1 MTTTANTMTTAAH
14 RELAQAVICE
24 LKRIKD
30 PATASPI
37 WPRLLEFI
45 QTDPRPFARALG
57 LVHATDHTRR
67 RGARGRGQ
75 GMTPARR

>member
-1 MTTTANTMTTAAH
+1 MTAAAH

-57 LVHATDHTRR
+57 LLASEPRQRR
-67 RGARGRGQ
+67 
-75 GMTPARR
+75 TFH